1 MKALILRGLFR
12 SFEKTYKMIIKN
24 HNLENEDFHVFI
36 TTSNYN
42 NKKYRFKEISENY
55 FNIDILKEK
64 IQNIVGKNLKHLE
77 IMNESKLRNNY
88 IGRYDKYIRSIN
100 NFIEFKQKNNVK
112 YDHVIQ
118 HRMDVVFVNWEIA
131 SKYYEA
137 RKVGEKREKG
147 ILKISNF
154 NFPIGVK
161 NHGCCCIQACP
172 KIEETCILKFDKL
185 KDDEIYSYEDYYIG
199 HDICDYLITNDNID
213 FLKKQKQFWIDHK
226 NGKLLSLNNK
236 FIEFNNTKSIQ
247 SYDYINKD
255 WLSKMWSKSFH
266 CQYYIFMRMNN
277 IKIKSLRYEQ
287 DCAVLYIR

>member
-12 SFEKTYKMIIKN
+12 SFEETYKMIIKN

-42 NKKYRFKEISENY
+42 NKKYRFKKISDNY

-64 IQNIVGKNLKHLE
+64 IKNIVGINLKHLE
-77 IMNESKLRNNY
+77 IMDESKFNN
-88 IGRYDKYIRSIN
+88 GRIDKYIRSIN

-112 YDHVIQ
+112 YDHIIQ

-131 SKYYEA
+131 DKYYED

-147 ILKISNF
+147 ILKISEF

-185 KDDEIYSYEDYYIG
+185 KDDEIYCYEDYHIG
-199 HDICDYLITNDNID
+199 HDINDYLITNDNID
-213 FLKKQKQFWIDHK
+213 FLKKQKQFWIDYT

-266 CQYYIFMRMNN
+266 YQYRLFMHMNN